1 MFTIL
6 SNVLGGVG
14 LFLLGM
20 TLMSEGLKSFAG
32 DSLRKALLS
41 FTRRPVT
48 AFFSGIA
55 VTALIQSSSATT
67 LMTIGFVSA
76 GILPFSQSVGV
87 LMGSALGTTS
97 TGWIISVLGLSVSIS
112 SYALFFIAAGSAT
125 RLFVRGKGHYLGTAL
140 AGFGL
145 IFLGIGLL
153 QAGMSEL
160 TAEVDLSVLPCGTIG
175 ARLLV
180 TVIGILLTVMM
191 QSCSAVMATNLMALA
206 AGALNFE
213 QSAAIAIGAAIGTTV
228 KAGLVA
234 IGASIHVK
242 RTALALVTFSLT
254 TGFLAFL
261 LMPVLLGI
269 IYHAQRQWGLE
280 EGAVSL
286 AVFHS
291 MFIAMGVA
299 LFLPF
304 VHRYSA
310 WIERILPDRGT
321 GFTRFLDKSLLSI
334 PCVALEAIG
343 RSLRECR
350 AVLANTAAARIHGTM
365 DVAAV
370 THATASVNLAVE
382 EILAYLSDIEMDCDD
397 PVSEARR
404 ISDFHIMD
412 HLQRLAAVV
421 EIEEVHPGSDRLLG
435 LEQRLATAL
444 QPLGVPFSPPTPE
457 IRAVSGEIA
466 EFYRAQRRTI
476 LEEAALAGSDPA
488 GLLLEL
494 DTLQWLNRVAYH
506 FSRIEFH
513 LASASD
519 GAPLPTKISPSQN
532 LIAGEEAE
540 S

>member
-1 MFTIL
+1 MFAML
-6 SNVLGGVG
+6 SNIFGGVG

-20 TLMSEGLKSFAG
+20 TLMTEGLKSFAG
-32 DSLRKALLS
+32 DSLRKALLA
-41 FTRRPVT
+41 FTRRPFT

-55 VTALIQSSSATT
+55 VTALVQSSSATT

-112 SYALFFIAAGSAT
+112 SYALFFIAAGSGA
-125 RLFVRGKGHYLGTAL
+125 RLFVRGKGNSLGTAL

-153 QAGMSEL
+153 QTGMSEL
-160 TAEVDLSVLPCGTIG
+160 TSEVDLSILPSGTLG
-175 ARLLV
+175 ARFLV
-180 TVIGILLTVMM
+180 VVIGIVLTVMM
-191 QSCSAVMATNLMALA
+191 QSCSAVMATNLMALS

-242 RTALALVTFSLT
+242 RAALALIVFSLT
-254 TGFLAFL
+254 TGILAFL
-261 LMPVLLGI
+261 LMPVLLGFI
-269 IYHAQRQWGLE
+269 QFAQRRWGLE
-280 EGAVSL
+280 DGAVSL

-291 MFIAMGVA
+291 MFVAMGVA

-310 WIERILPDRGT
+310 WIEHLLPDRGT

-350 AVLANTAAARIHGTM
+350 SALAKIAVARIDGQADGISITR
-365 DVAAV
+365 V
-370 THATASVNLAVE
+370 TDSVNLAIS
-382 EILAYLSDIEMDCDD
+382 EIMSYLSGIEMDCEDKR
-397 PVSEARR
+397 SEARR

-412 HLQRLAAVV
+412 HLQRLSVV
-421 EIEEVHPGSDRLLG
+421 TELKEVYPGSLRLRDLERRFLEILEPLG
-435 LEQRLATAL
+435 DPTSPSTAGIHGLSEEIATA
-444 QPLGVPFSPPTPE
+444 
-457 IRAVSGEIA
+457 
-466 EFYRAQRRTI
+466 YRAQRQTL
-476 LEEAALAGSDPA
+476 LEEAALVGSDPA
-488 GLLLEL
+488 ELLEEL
-494 DTLQWLNRVAYH
+494 DTLQWLNRVVYH
-506 FSRIEFH
+506 FSRIETHF
-513 LASASD
+513 ASTSGGSPVGSD
-519 GAPLPTKISPSQN
+519 
-532 LIAGEEAE
+532 
-540 S
+540 

>member
-6 SNVLGGVG
+6 SNILGGIG

-41 FTRRPVT
+41 FTRRPIT

-76 GILPFSQSVGV
+76 GVLPFSQSVGV

-125 RLFVRGKGHYLGTAL
+125 RLFVKGRGHYLGTAL

-153 QAGMSEL
+153 QTGMSEL
-160 TAEVDLSVLPCGTIG
+160 TSEVDLSVLPSGTFG

-180 TVIGILLTVMM
+180 LLIGVVLTVMM

-206 AGALNFE
+206 AGALDFE
-213 QSAAIAIGAAIGTTV
+213 QSAALAIGAAIGTTV
-228 KAGLVA
+228 KAGIVS
-234 IGASIHVK
+234 IGATVHVK
-242 RTALALVTFSLT
+242 RTALALIAFSLT
-254 TGFLAFL
+254 TGILAFL

-269 IYHAQRQWGLE
+269 IQFAQRRWGLE

-310 WIERILPDRGT
+310 LIERILPDRGT

-350 AVLANTAAARIHGTM
+350 SVLAHTAAARIQGRT
-365 DVAAV
+365 DQKAI
-370 THATASVNLAVE
+370 TQATDSINLA
-382 EILAYLSDIEMDCDD
+382 LAEVRSYLSDIEMDCEDRL
-397 PVSEARR
+397 SEARR
-404 ISDFHIMD
+404 ISDVHIMD

-421 EIEEVHPGSDRLLG
+421 AMDEVHPGSARLLG
-435 LEQRLATAL
+435 LEQRLSAVL
-444 QPLGVPFSPPTPE
+444 ESLGDPASPPVTE
-457 IRAVSGEIA
+457 IHTLADEIA
-466 EFYRAQRRTI
+466 GSYRDQRRTI
-476 LEEAALAGSDPA
+476 LQQAALAGSDPT
-488 GLLLEL
+488 GLLREL

-506 FSRIEFH
+506 FRRIEVH
-513 LASASD
+513 LATSED
-519 GAPLPTKISPSQN
+519 APTLTS
-532 LIAGEEAE
+532 
-540 S
+540 

>member
-1 MFTIL
+1 MFTML
-6 SNVLGGVG
+6 SNILGGVG

-20 TLMSEGLKSFAG
+20 TLMTEGLKSFAG
-32 DSLRKALLS
+32 DSLRKALLA

-125 RLFVRGKGHYLGTAL
+125 RLFVRGRGHYLGTAL

-153 QAGMSEL
+153 QTGMSEL
-160 TAEVDLSVLPCGTIG
+160 TSEVDLSILPSGTIG

-180 TVIGILLTVMM
+180 VVIGVVLTVMM
-191 QSCSAVMATNLMALA
+191 QSCSAVMATNLMALS
-206 AGALNFE
+206 AGAMNFE

-242 RTALALVTFSLT
+242 RTALALITFSLT

-261 LMPVLLGI
+261 LMPVLLGMI
-269 IYHAQRQWGLE
+269 HFAQRRWGLE

-310 WIERILPDRGT
+310 WIERLLPDRGT

-343 RSLRECR
+343 RSLRDCR
-350 AVLANTAAARIHGTM
+350 SALAGIAVARIHGKPDETSISQ
-365 DVAAV
+365 V
-370 THATASVNLAVE
+370 TNSVNHAISEVMS
-382 EILAYLSDIEMDCDD
+382 YLSDIEMDCEDKH
-397 PVSEARR
+397 SEVRR

-421 EIEEVHPGSDRLLG
+421 ELKEVYPGSPRLLE
-435 LEQRLATAL
+435 LERRLATIL
-444 QPLGVPFSPPTPE
+444 EPLGESTSPAMPE
-457 IRAVSGEIA
+457 IQALSKEIA
-466 EFYRAQRRTI
+466 AAYRAQRRTI
-476 LEEAALAGSDPA
+476 LEEAALVGSDPA
-488 GLLLEL
+488 GLLKEL

-506 FSRIEFH
+506 FSRIETH
-513 LASASD
+513 LATATD
-519 GAPLPTKISPSQN
+519 DAPVRTKISRSQN
-532 LIAGEEAE
+532 LIAEEEVE

>member
-1 MFTIL
+1 MFELL
-6 SNVLGGVG
+6 SNILGGVG

-20 TLMSEGLKSFAG
+20 TLMTEGLKSFAG

-41 FTRRPVT
+41 FTRRPVS

-97 TGWIISVLGLSVSIS
+97 TGWIISALGLSVSIS

-125 RLFVRGKGHYLGTAL
+125 RLFARGKGHYLGTAL

-153 QAGMSEL
+153 QAGMTEL
-160 TAEVDLSVLPCGTIG
+160 TSEVDLSILPSGTIR

-180 TVIGILLTVMM
+180 LIIGIVLTVMM
-191 QSCSAVMATNLMALA
+191 QSCSAVMATNLMALS

-228 KAGLVA
+228 KAGIVS
-234 IGASIHVK
+234 IGATIHVK
-242 RTALALVTFSLT
+242 RTALALITFSLT
-254 TGFLAFL
+254 TGLLAFL
-261 LMPVLLGI
+261 LTPVLTGI
-269 IYHAQRQWGLE
+269 IHFAQRQWELE

-304 VHRYSA
+304 VHQYSA
-310 WIERILPDRGT
+310 LIERLLPDRGT

-350 AVLANTAAARIHGTM
+350 SALANTAVARIQENT
-365 DVAAV
+365 DEKSITQV
-370 THATASVNLAVE
+370 TDSVNLAIS
-382 EILAYLSDIEMDCDD
+382 EILSYLSDIEMDCEDKL
-397 PVSEARR
+397 SEARR

-412 HLQRLAAVV
+412 HLQRLTAVLNLK
-421 EIEEVHPGSDRLLG
+421 EVHPGSPRLLG
-435 LEQRLATAL
+435 LEQRLSNVLAG
-444 QPLGVPFSPPTPE
+444 LGEPTSPPTPE
-457 IRAVSGEIA
+457 IHPLADGIA
-466 EFYRAQRRTI
+466 TSYRAQRQTI
-476 LEEAALAGSDPA
+476 LQEAALAGSDPA
-488 GLLLEL
+488 GLLEEL

-506 FSRIEFH
+506 FSRIETH
-513 LASASD
+513 LATSD
-519 GAPLPTKISPSQN
+519 DAPTLTS
-532 LIAGEEAE
+532 
-540 S
+540 

>member
-1 MFTIL
+1 MFAML
-6 SNVLGGVG
+6 SNILGGIG

-20 TLMSEGLKSFAG
+20 TLMTDGLKSFAG

-41 FTRRPVT
+41 FTRRPIT

-76 GILPFSQSVGV
+76 GILPFAQSVGV

-153 QAGMSEL
+153 QTGMTEL
-160 TAEVDLSVLPCGTIG
+160 TSEVDLSILPSGTFG

-180 TVIGILLTVMM
+180 LLIGIVLTVMM
-191 QSCSAVMATNLMALA
+191 QSCSAVMATNLMALS

-213 QSAAIAIGAAIGTTV
+213 QAAALAIGAAIGTTV
-228 KAGLVA
+228 KAGIVS
-234 IGASIHVK
+234 IGATIHVK
-242 RTALALVTFSLT
+242 RTALALIAFSLT
-254 TGFLAFL
+254 TGILAFL

-269 IYHAQRQWGLE
+269 IDFAQRRWGLE

-304 VHRYSA
+304 LNRYSA
-310 WIERILPDRGT
+310 LIERILPDRGT

-350 AVLANTAAARIHGTM
+350 DELANTVVARIDGLT
-365 DVAAV
+365 DDKSV
-370 THATASVNLAVE
+370 TQTTSSVNLALSEV
-382 EILAYLSDIEMDCDD
+382 LAYLSDIEMDCEDKA
-397 PVSEARR
+397 SEARR

-412 HLQRLAAVV
+412 HLQRLASVV
-421 EIEEVHPGSDRLLG
+421 ELKEVHPGSARLLG
-435 LEQRLATAL
+435 LERRLSKILNQLAGAT
-444 QPLGVPFSPPTPE
+444 SPPTQE
-457 IRAVSGEIA
+457 IHSFAA
-466 EFYRAQRRTI
+466 ETAAFHRAQRQAI
-476 LEEAALAGSDPA
+476 LQEAALAGSDPA
-488 GLLLEL
+488 ELLKEL
-494 DTLQWLNRVAYH
+494 DTLQWINRTAYH
-506 FSRIEFH
+506 FSRIETH
-513 LASASD
+513 LASTSD
-519 GAPLPTKISPSQN
+519 DSSALPVR
-532 LIAGEEAE
+532 
-540 S
+540 